1 MTRTVQVLLTL
12 QVPEKLEERFIF
24 KGVHAHLV
32 PGIEHWNPTIE
43 ILTKGTNDKAM
54 SGPRPIRE

>member
-32 PGIEHWNPTIE
+32 PGIEHWNPIIE
-43 ILTKGTNDKAM
+43 ILTKGTNDEASKD
-54 SGPRPIRE
+54 GNP

>member
-12 QVPEKLEERFIF
+12 KVPENLEERFIF

-32 PGIEHWNPTIE
+32 PGIDHWNPTIE
-43 ILTKGTNDKAM
+43 IINKGTNGEASKDDN
-54 SGPRPIRE
+54 P

>member
-12 QVPEKLEERFIF
+12 QVPKKLEERFIF

-32 PGIEHWNPTIE
+32 PGIEHWNPIIE
-43 ILTKGTNDKAM
+43 ILTKEENDEASKD
-54 SGPRPIRE
+54 SNP

>member
-12 QVPEKLEERFIF
+12 KVPENLEERFIF

-32 PGIEHWNPTIE
+32 PGIDHWNPTIE
-43 ILTKGTNDKAM
+43 ILTKEANDEASKD
-54 SGPRPIRE
+54 SNP